1 MHPLQEKVVLVTGA
15 SSGIGRAT
23 AERLADFGCRLA
35 LAARDRDRL
44 DEVAGIVIRRGGQA
58 EVLVTDVT
66 DAAQVAR
73 AVERTVERFGR
84 LDIAIAS
91 AGLSLRAY
99 FENTCLDA
107 LERVMRVNFFG
118 TLYTAHHA
126 LPHLIR
132 SKGSLVGLSSLTGKR
147 GIPQYALY
155 GASKFA
161 VQGLFESLR
170 LEVARHGVHVG
181 VVAPAFVGTPLRQN
195 VLGGD
200 GKPWPE
206 PPPPPFRVWPVEK
219 CVDRIVRLLVRRQ
232 SEALMPWFTGPM
244 LRIDDQL
251 GRAIGDRILTAKF
264 PPL

>member
-1 MHPLQEKVVLVTGA
+1 MHPLREKVVLVTGA

-23 AERLADFGCRLA
+23 AERLGDFGCRLT
-35 LAARDRDRL
+35 LAARDRGRL
-44 DEVAGIVIRRGGQA
+44 DEVAQVVTSRGGQA

-66 DAAQVAR
+66 DAGQVER
-73 AVERTVERFGR
+73 AVTRTVERFGR

-99 FENTCLDA
+99 FENTRLDA
-107 LERVMRVNFFG
+107 LEQVMRVNFFG
-118 TLYTAHHA
+118 TLYVAHHA

-132 SKGSLVGLSSLTGKR
+132 SRGSLVGLSSLTGKR
-147 GIPQYALY
+147 GIPQYAGY

-161 VQGLFESLR
+161 VQGLFESLG

-195 VLGGD
+195 VLAGD

-219 CVDRIVRLLVRRQ
+219 CVERILRLLVRRQ
-232 SEALMPWFTGPM
+232 KQALIPWFTGPM
-244 LRIDDQL
+244 LLFDDVF
-251 GRAIGDRILTAKF
+251 GRALGDRLLSAKF

>member
-1 MHPLQEKVVLVTGA
+1 MHPLREKVVLVTGA

-23 AERLADFGCRLA
+23 AERLAEFGCRLT
-35 LAARDRDRL
+35 LAARDRGRL
-44 DEVAGIVIRRGGQA
+44 DEVAQIVTSRGGQA

-66 DAAQVAR
+66 DAGQVER
-73 AVERTVERFGR
+73 AVTATVERFGR

-99 FENTCLDA
+99 FENTRLDA

-118 TLYTAHHA
+118 TLYVAHHA

-132 SKGSLVGLSSLTGKR
+132 SRGSLVGL
-147 GIPQYALY
+147 PQYALY

-195 VLGGD
+195 VLAGD
-200 GKPWPE
+200 GKPWTE

-232 SEALMPWFTGPM
+232 EQALIPWFTGPM
-244 LRIDDQL
+244 LLVDDLL
-251 GRAIGDRILTAKF
+251 GRALGDRLLSAKF